1 MFCVVGTALV
11 YSVGNIIALK
21 TLHPAT
27 VGAYIYLQPLLASL
41 LSLIYGGE
49 QWSIHML
56 FGGLAIFAGVY
67 FVSFYGRKF
76 KS

>member
-1 MFCVVGTALV
+1 
-11 YSVGNIIALK
+11 
-21 TLHPAT
+21 

-41 LSLIYGGE
+41 LSLIFGGE

-76 KS
+76 KT